1 MRASTSSRLISPASA
16 DPNKAGDA
24 VDVRAELAQRQR
36 DRVDWLERALVDW
49 RADDRVVA
57 VWLWGSGGRGTDDA
71 LSDWDL
77 FVATDDA
84 ASMDLLGGADGFSR
98 FGAVAW
104 VRENEYNA
112 PADGRCF
119 SVGYPA
125 AFEPL
130 AIDWYLQPVSAA
142 IIGTDT
148 RVLLEKTPV
157 PRAESET
164 FALFPNVA
172 SQTPYALP
180 TDPAE
185 RLGERLAWFW
195 FMFSPIAKWLARRD
209 DRRVDAELAGM
220 HDVLT
225 EAAHFVDHTLPAPP
239 GDADLVSQ
247 VRWLADQMTRIH
259 PALSAR
265 HVRIPETDT
274 AYQQLDTAQR
284 IHQSGWK
291 P

>member
-1 MRASTSSRLISPASA
+1 M
-16 DPNKAGDA
+16 
-24 VDVRAELAQRQR
+24 DVRAELAQRQR
-36 DRVDWLERALVDW
+36 DRVDWLEQAVVDW

-57 VWLWGSGGRGTDDA
+57 AWLWGSGGRGTDDA

-77 FVATDDA
+77 FIATA
-84 ASMDLLGGADGFSR
+84 GTASMDLLGGADWFSR
-98 FGAVAW
+98 FGTVAW

-119 SVGYPA
+119 SVGYPV

-130 AIDWYLQPVSAA
+130 AIDCYLQPASAA

-157 PRAESET
+157 PRAEQET

-180 TDPAE
+180 TDPAQ

-195 FMFSPIAKWLARRD
+195 FMFSPLAKWLARRD
-209 DRRVDAELAGM
+209 DRRVNDQLPGM

-225 EAAHFVDHTLPAPP
+225 EAAHFVDDTIPALP
-239 GDADLVSQ
+239 GDAEPVSQ
-247 VRWLADQMTRIH
+247 VRWLADHMTKIQ

-265 HVRIPETDT
+265 HVRIPDNDS
-274 AYQQLDTAQR
+274 AYEQLDTAQR
-284 IHQSGWK
+284 IHESGWA

>member
-1 MRASTSSRLISPASA
+1 
-16 DPNKAGDA
+16 

-36 DRVDWLERALVDW
+36 DRVDWLEQAVVDW

-57 VWLWGSGGRGTDDA
+57 AWLWGSGGRGTDDA

-77 FVATDDA
+77 FIATDA
-84 ASMDLLGGADGFSR
+84 TASMDLLSGPDWFSR
-98 FGAVAW
+98 FGGVVW

-112 PADGRCF
+112 PAEGRCF

-130 AIDWYLQPVSAA
+130 AIDWYLQPLSAA
-142 IIGTDT
+142 IVGTDT
-148 RVLLEKTPV
+148 RVLLEKTPIL
-157 PRAESET
+157 RAEHET

-180 TDPAE
+180 TEPAE

-209 DRRVDAELAGM
+209 DRRVNGELPGM
-220 HDVLT
+220 LDVLT
-225 EAAHFVDHTLPAPP
+225 EAAHFVDHTLPALP
-239 GDADLVSQ
+239 GDPDLVSH
-247 VRWLADQMTRIH
+247 VRRLATQMTTLH

-274 AYQQLDTAQR
+274 AYHQLDTAQL